1 MAQIT
6 VEINDRSFR
15 MACDDG
21 EEERLLGLAKRF
33 DDTINSLR
41 ENFGEIGDQRLTVM
55 AGIMVTDQLTEMERK
70 LKAAEAR
77 IDELN
82 KAEAVAEERIAAH
95 ELRYQEKLT
104 GLRQEHEAK
113 EAKVIAKLMESA
125 EKIER
130 LSTEI
135 DTEMRDEDERS

>member
-21 EEERLLGLAKRF
+21 EEDRLIGLAKRF
-33 DDTINSLR
+33 DDNINSLR

-55 AGIMVTDQLTEMERK
+55 AGIMVTDHLAEVERK

-77 IDELN
+77 IEELG
-82 KAEAVAEERIAAH
+82 KAEASVEERLAAQ
-95 ELRYQEKLT
+95 ENRYLSRIEAIEEEHRQKEKMIVARL
-104 GLRQEHEAK
+104 L
-113 EAKVIAKLMESA
+113 ESA
-125 EKIER
+125 DKIER
-130 LSTEI
+130 LSNDLDRELH
-135 DTEMRDEDERS
+135 EEDSAA